1 MVATIRYTFSV
12 NLVYELFHIEGVSP
26 ERDNAATKITQSLD
40 LPRLGSPTLKVGE
53 SNLTF
58 NRDFK
63 SGEQGLWGST
73 AVALSLFINSNYDVL
88 LILEDDVALHLDFVK
103 AAKAYLSKLPKDWD
117 TFYQYVHWW
126 QQQNRYT
133 DEYDI
138 DDEFICKAY
147 QVWGNGCFFLS
158 KQGASRIL
166 KEISE
171 NGINE
176 PTDWFI
182 LKRGLEGTYN
192 NYTLKPN
199 VNNYC
204 HLLGFD
210 TTIQS
215 GE

>member
-1 MVATIRYTFSV
+1 M
-12 NLVYELFHIEGVSP
+12 NLVYELFHIDGVNS

-58 NRDFK
+58 NRNFK

-73 AVALSLFINSNYDVL
+73 AVALSLF
-88 LILEDDVALHLDFVK
+88 VK
-103 AAKAYLSKLPKDWD
+103 AAKAYLSKLPENWD

-171 NGINE
+171 SGINE